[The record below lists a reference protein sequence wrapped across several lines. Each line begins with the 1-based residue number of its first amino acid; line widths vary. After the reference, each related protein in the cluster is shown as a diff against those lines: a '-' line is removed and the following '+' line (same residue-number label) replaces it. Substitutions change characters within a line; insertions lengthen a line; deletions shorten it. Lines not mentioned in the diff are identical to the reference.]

1 MTVSFKSCW
10 YRTFFLKTKTRLSLN
25 STSGLPHPRQSLP
38 VSKKWSKRSER
49 EWGRETGGQA
59 GLFLALRSFLNFSFI
74 LPVHSVLLSIA
85 PVTRLSIHCL
95 ILPPLP
101 PPSISLTHPDPIPSL
116 LTSLSNSWGPALA
129 TIHQPDGPPLTG
141 LPPPNSPPA
150 PLQNTLTHICTQ
162 QPGHSPPYAL
172 YQAAAMLIGRKGWRE
187 GEMRRRDR
195 AASL

>member
-1 MTVSFKSCW
+1 M
-10 YRTFFLKTKTRLSLN
+10 RERE
-25 STSGLPHPRQSLP
+25 GGR
-38 VSKKWSKRSER
+38 ER
-49 EWGRETGGQA
+49 EWERETGGRA

-85 PVTRLSIHCL
+85 LVTRRSIHCL

-116 LTSLSNSWGPALA
+116 PAPLSSLRGPALA
-129 TIHQPDGPPLTG
+129 AIHQPDGPPLTG
-141 LPPPNSPPA
+141 PPSILPPIIPSLPSDKHPH
-150 PLQNTLTHICTQ
+150 THKYTQ

-172 YQAAAMLIGRKGWRE
+172 YQAAAMLIGRKGWMDRGRE
-187 GEMRRRDR
+187 GGMRRTDR